1 MSRKSRSIKNQASRR
16 IPASGRTPSD
26 RISGRDVM
34 MSREELQIFHR
45 QFQPLF
51 QRREQR
57 EQSWLYLCGQ
67 LSDLER
73 KTIEPMVLKLI
84 GPDLNAIR
92 RMQQFIGQGEWD
104 AGPLITHAQSWVGA
118 WLGED
123 DGVVI
128 VDGSGFPK
136 EGRNSAGVAHQYCGH
151 LGKIA
156 NCQQGVFLAYASDN
170 GYAFLDERLY
180 VPGEWF
186 SDESRKR
193 WKACGIPETLAFHT
207 EPELGLEMISA
218 LIQRGVVPFRWVACD
233 ESYGK
238 IPVFLDGIAALGKWY
253 LAEVPSNTRVWLH
266 TPTIEPPGPGPS
278 GRPRIYPRVKPSA
291 PRPLEMRTLV
301 AQLPRAAWH
310 RRTIKEGSKGPIRVE
325 LAFVRVTPVRDGLP
339 GPRSWAIFRRPL
351 SLQSETKFYLSNASK
366 DCPQQ
371 EMTRMTGMRWHVE
384 TALEESKGET
394 GLDHFET
401 RTWQGWHHHMLQ
413 SFLAHL
419 FLMRLRLLFEKK
431 ALPSPHL
438 RPIDWQP
445 RSLKTNSNIHPTLL
459 PSSATTSAGTMPRTV
474 LTSNAPA
481 LSSNKPAQNIAN
493 AKSRCN
499 NRSLVVI

>member
-1 MSRKSRSIKNQASRR
+1 
-16 IPASGRTPSD
+16 
-26 RISGRDVM
+26 M

-218 LIQRGVVPFRWVACD
+218 LIQRGVVPSAGSPATKVTGKYPYFWT
-233 ESYGK
+233 ES
-238 IPVFLDGIAALGKWY
+238 PPWASA
-253 LAEVPSNTRVWLH
+253 TWLRYH
-266 TPTIEPPGPGPS
+266 PTCAS
-278 GRPRIYPRVKPSA
+278 GCT
-291 PRPLEMRTLV
+291 PRPLNH
-301 AQLPRAAWH
+301 P
-310 RRTIKEGSKGPIRVE
+310 
-325 LAFVRVTPVRDGLP
+325 D
-339 GPRSWAIFRRPL
+339 
-351 SLQSETKFYLSNASK
+351 
-366 DCPQQ
+366 
-371 EMTRMTGMRWHVE
+371 
-384 TALEESKGET
+384 
-394 GLDHFET
+394 LDHRGVRAFIRASSRAPLGRWKCEP
-401 RTWQGWHHHMLQ
+401 WWLNCPE
-413 SFLAHL
+413 
-419 FLMRLRLLFEKK
+419 LLGIEERSRK
-431 ALPSPHL
+431 AVKV
-438 RPIDWQP
+438 
-445 RSLKTNSNIHPTLL
+445 RS
-459 PSSATTSAGTMPRTV
+459 G
-474 LTSNAPA
+474 
-481 LSSNKPAQNIAN
+481 LSWPLCA
-493 AKSRCN
+493 
-499 NRSLVVI
+499 

>member
-1 MSRKSRSIKNQASRR
+1 MSCKSRCIGYRASRR
-16 IPASGRTPSD
+16 APASGRKPSD
-26 RISGRDVM
+26 RISARDVA
-34 MSREELQIFHR
+34 MSAEELQIFHQ
-45 QFQPLF
+45 QFRPLF

-104 AGPLITHAQSWVGA
+104 AGPLIIQAQSLVSS

-136 EGRNSAGVAHQYCGH
+136 DGRNSVGVAHQYCGH

-156 NCQQGVFLAYASDN
+156 NCQQGVFLAYASRR

-180 VPGEWF
+180 VPDEWF
-186 SDESRKR
+186 AAESRKR

-207 EPELGLEMISA
+207 EPELGLQMIDVLLKRA
-218 LIQRGVVPFRWVACD
+218 VVPFRWVACD

-238 IPVFLDGIAALGKWY
+238 TPVFLDGIAALDRWY
-253 LAEVPSNTRVWLH
+253 LAEVPSDTRVWLR
-266 TPTIEPPGPGPS
+266 TPPVEPPGPGPS
-278 GRPRIYPRVKPSA
+278 GRPRIYPRVKLSA

-310 RRTIKEGSKGPIRVE
+310 RRKIKEGSKGPIMVE
-325 LAFVRVTPVRDGLP
+325 LALMRVTQVREGLP
-339 GPRSWAIFRRPL
+339 GPRSWAIFRRSL
-351 SLQSETKFYLSNASK
+351 GLQSETKFYLSNAPEE
-366 DCPQQ
+366 CPQL
-371 EMTRMTGMRWHVE
+371 ELTRVVGMRWHVE
-384 TALEESKGET
+384 TALEEGKGET

-413 SFLAHL
+413 SILAHL
-419 FLMRLRLLFEKK
+419 FLMHLRLLFEKK
-431 ALPSPHL
+431 APPSPHPRL
-438 RPIDWQP
+438 IDWQP
-445 RSLKTNSNIHPTLL
+445 RSLKTNSTIHLVRL
-459 PSSATTSAGTMPRTV
+459 PSSDTINTGTMPRTA
-474 LTSNAPA
+474 LTSNALA
-481 LSSNKPAQNIAN
+481 LGWQNAAPSIER
-493 AKSRCN
+493 AKSRCK
-499 NRSLVVI
+499 NRSLVVP